1 MPLDRKCRVIFLVGP
16 PGSVGHK
23 SNTNI
28 RLDKGVGGGIGGGD
42 PIPLA
47 TVEVASQAGILHD

>member
-1 MPLDRKCRVIFLVGP
+1 MLLGRKCQFTFLVGP

-23 SNTNI
+23 FNTDI